1 MSRDQWRVSSHTSIN
16 GKETISLLTVQLLW
30 LFTYSTVMKGLA
42 YLDKGHRFPNLWD
55 SGTSIVLVHPTV
67 GTTGTNNA
75 ENTQMVLVVWIFKF
89 FLKYYAEPHSWRSPG
104 PSGRLGG
111 VPTPLAP
118 TLVRKHPNLTTLI
131 APPPHGWQAE
141 LAETILH
148 SSQYASQPF
157 STSRSTK
164 APSWLG

>member
-118 TLVRKHPNLTTLI
+118 TLVRKDPNLTTLI
-131 APPPHGWQAE
+131 APPLTAGRLSWQKLYSTAVSTPLNRFRHPARQKPH
-141 LAETILH
+141 
-148 SSQYASQPF
+148 
-157 STSRSTK
+157 
-164 APSWLG
+164 LG